1 MLALPGLT
9 SHKQE
14 LGGLHEECGMDR
26 EPLGWTV
33 KRHVV
38 DVTLDEVDRPRSARA
53 ERYVAVGQA
62 AFGEVRGA
70 SADAVSITSGARAQA
85 PSPAP

>member
-1 MLALPGLT
+1 
-9 SHKQE
+9 
-14 LGGLHEECGMDR
+14 MDR

-33 KRHVV
+33 RRHVV
-38 DVTLDEVDRPRSARA
+38 DVTLDEVDRPCRARA

-62 AFGEVRGA
+62 ASADVRGA
-70 SADAVSITSGARAQA
+70 SADTESITSGARLQA

>member
-1 MLALPGLT
+1 
-9 SHKQE
+9 
-14 LGGLHEECGMDR
+14 MDR

-38 DVTLDEVDRPRSARA
+38 DVALDDVDRPRRARA

-62 AFGEVRGA
+62 GSADGRGA
-70 SADAVSITSGARAQA
+70 RADTESIVSGARSQA

>member
-1 MLALPGLT
+1 
-9 SHKQE
+9 
-14 LGGLHEECGMDR
+14 MDR

-38 DVTLDEVDRPRSARA
+38 DVTLDDVDRPRRAHA

-62 AFGEVRGA
+62 ASADLRGA
-70 SADAVSITSGARAQA
+70 RADTESITSGARLEA